1 MDWNDRI
8 YTLIIMKLSQLNL
21 KHFLATFIVIF
32 GMATIVFVDLKD
44 IVLGALIGFIGA
56 IIQYF
61 FGSSTGSVA
70 KDKIIQD
77 LNQKL

>member
-1 MDWNDRI
+1 
-8 YTLIIMKLSQLNL
+8 MKLSQINL
-21 KHFLATFIVIF
+21 KHFLAVFIVIF
-32 GMATIVFVDLKD
+32 GMSTIVFVDLKD

-77 LNQKL
+77 MNDKKAE

>member
-1 MDWNDRI
+1 
-8 YTLIIMKLSQLNL
+8 MKLSQLNL

-70 KDKIIQD
+70 KDKIIQEMND
-77 LNQKL
+77 KKTE

>member
-1 MDWNDRI
+1 MN
-8 YTLIIMKLSQLNL
+8 LSQITL
-21 KHFLATFIVIF
+21 KNFLATFIVIF